1 MPRIWRGLG
10 HALDYAGLFRELFK
24 PRDSGLFISPQH
36 FAADFRLALLLNLII
51 RVHHGQHR
59 RELAMF
65 YARGGDLEIDPYPTY
80 SAASF
85 AAEAIL
91 GPTWRLWSTP
101 KRKISRRI
109 SWQAEAAP
117 APLHTVKLYP
127 IE

>member
-1 MPRIWRGLG
+1 
-10 HALDYAGLFRELFK
+10 
-24 PRDSGLFISPQH
+24 
-36 FAADFRLALLLNLII
+36 
-51 RVHHGQHR
+51 
-59 RELAMF
+59 MF

-109 SWQAEAAP
+109 
-117 APLHTVKLYP
+117 
-127 IE
+127 